1 MRVGRLTGL
10 RAAIGVLALCLA
22 AISARAE
29 EESVTASLT
38 QDVIHITSS
47 FSGAEIVMYGAIES
61 QDAFIGA
68 DERDIVVVVRGAEV
82 QATVRKRERMAGL
95 WLNADEAVFSRVPS
109 FYYLAST
116 APLERIAAPAVLE
129 RNNLGLDNLP
139 LVGPK
144 RPDAEDFEKALI
156 RNKMA
161 DALFVQDIGGVT
173 MNGPALFQA
182 RIKLPASI
190 PIGQYTAEAYLF
202 RNGQS
207 IGAYSATL
215 EVDKTGL
222 ERTLFNFANRHAA
235 LYGIFAIVIAITM
248 GLGAAFVFRER
259 D

>member
-1 MRVGRLTGL
+1 MRRIVALM
-10 RAAIGVLALCLA
+10 AALALGLIA
-22 AISARAE
+22 SGASAE
-29 EESVTASLT
+29 EEELTASLT
-38 QDVIHITSS
+38 EDVIHITSS

-68 DERDIVVVVRGAEV
+68 DERDIVVVVRGAETN
-82 QATVRKRERMAGL
+82 ATVRRRERMAGI
-95 WLNADEAVFSRVPS
+95 WLNADEATFTRVPS

-116 APLERIAAPAVLE
+116 APLERIAAPVVLE

-139 LVGPK
+139 LQGPK
-144 RPDAEDFEKALI
+144 RPDVAEFEKALI
-156 RNKMA
+156 RNKIA
-161 DALFVQDIGGVT
+161 ESLFVENIGGVT

-182 RIKLPASI
+182 RIRLPANI

-222 ERTLFNFANRHAA
+222 ERTLYNFANRQAA
-235 LYGIFAIVIAITM
+235 LYGIAAIVLAIAM